1 VKNNFKKQE
10 LNYEK
15 IALLLS
21 ITALIVNYL
30 RYQAKL
36 KQLQ

>member
-1 VKNNFKKQE
+1 MNFKKQE
-10 LNYEK
+10 LNHEK
-15 IALLLS
+15 IAIILS

>member
-1 VKNNFKKQE
+1 MKNNFSKQE

-15 IALLLS
+15 IVLLLS

-36 KQLQ
+36 KQLK

>member
-1 VKNNFKKQE
+1 MNFKKQE

-15 IALLLS
+15 IAIILS